1 MAVAVAH
8 GEPQQERGVPEQP
21 PQALRATQVVVVGEL
36 VEKPVEPLAGL
47 AAHPALQAL
56 HQAVEVE
63 VHPVGQVALVP
74 MVR

>member
-1 MAVAVAH
+1 M
-8 GEPQQERGVPEQP
+8 
-21 PQALRATQVVVVGEL
+21 VVVGEL